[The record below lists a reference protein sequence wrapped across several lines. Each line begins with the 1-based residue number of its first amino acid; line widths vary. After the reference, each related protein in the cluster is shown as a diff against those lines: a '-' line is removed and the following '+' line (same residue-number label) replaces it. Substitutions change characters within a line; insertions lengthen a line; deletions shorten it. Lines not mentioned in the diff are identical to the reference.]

1 MNVRRLILLSWIALI
16 LMSPALVLAQDAGE
30 AGARGPVTVSIFEQ
44 YVKKGGIITWCI
56 LIPLSV
62 AMVALAIE
70 HFVSIRRSAI
80 LPEPVVGEVTTHV
93 ENKRY
98 QEAKA
103 VASSDPSFFSYLMNA
118 ALNEAPNGFASMERA
133 IEEASEECTTKLFR
147 KIEFLNLIGN
157 VAPMI
162 GLFGTVSGMIIAF
175 NDIRGAANIAD
186 AAADGIGTA
195 LITTF
200 WGLLV
205 AIPALTIYAVIRN
218 KIDALAAEATLRA
231 DELLGTMKQQYKDS
245 KGRRT

>member
-1 MNVRRLILLSWIALI
+1 MILRRLILLSWIAMV
-16 LMSPALVLAQDAGE
+16 LMSPVLVFAQDGGDAGI
-30 AGARGPVTVSIFEQ
+30 RGPVTVSIFEQ

-70 HFVSIRRSAI
+70 HFVSIRRSTI
-80 LPEPVVGEVTTHV
+80 LPELVVGELTTHV
-93 ENKRY
+93 QNKRY
-98 QEAKA
+98 QEAKT
-103 VASSDPSFFSYLMNA
+103 VAASDPSFFSYLINT

-133 IEEASEECTTKLFR
+133 VEEASEERTTKLFR

-205 AIPALTIYAVIRN
+205 AIPALTIYAIIRN

-231 DELLGTMKQQYKDS
+231 DELLGTMRQQYKDA
-245 KGRRT
+245 KGKRQ